1 MPQIRF
7 KNGPARGRVV
17 ELSGEVVRL
26 GREGEVQI
34 LDAAASRQH
43 AEIFS
48 VGDMFFIRDL
58 GSRNGTFLND
68 ERLAPEDEA
77 LLRVGDQIR
86 IGSTRLVFEE
96 RGAQANAVPEFTSG
110 EEDLGSTVEL
120 SLETETAGP
129 REPETHEASVHYS
142 VLYDVAKAVS
152 SSYDVDSLMQRVCE
166 ITLKATPADAVYVF
180 VHEAGRLVPAAHA
193 RRVERRRLKVSK
205 TIVKRALQHNRAIL
219 VSDVLSD
226 SRFSGSDSVVM
237 KGVRSVVCAPLL
249 AHKHLEGVLYLH
261 SGALENAFTDD
272 HLRLVTGIALQTAV
286 AVEAMRAE
294 EESRRQLM
302 SVFRTLV
309 RAHEQASPTA
319 REGHS
324 ERVLACAQAIC
335 DEMGLPA
342 AERRVV
348 ELAALLHE
356 VGKIGAPEGAFERE
370 EAQFEYA
377 TLGARMLREIE
388 GLDEVAAAVEAHL
401 ERLDGSGGPKRLVG
415 HQVGR
420 PARIVGL
427 ADEFER
433 RVEAAVSAGRKRP
446 EAVKDALVSLNA
458 EVGEMFDEEAFGA
471 LVRALR
477 SGALVDF

>member
-7 KNGPARGRVV
+7 KNGPARGKVY
-17 ELSGEVVRL
+17 ELSSEVVRL
-26 GREGEVQI
+26 GREGEIQI

-43 AEIFS
+43 AEVFS
-48 VGDMFFIRDL
+48 VGDMYFIRDL
-58 GSRNGTFLND
+58 GSRNGTYLND
-68 ERLAPEDEA
+68 ERLAPQDEA

-96 RGAQANAVPEFTSG
+96 RGAHAKHMPEFTS
-110 EEDLGSTVEL
+110 EEENLGSTVEL
-120 SLETETAGP
+120 SLETETKGP
-129 REPETHEASVHYS
+129 AEPETHEASVRYS
-142 VLYDVAKAVS
+142 VLCDVAKAVS
-152 SSYDVDSLMQRVCE
+152 SCYDVRALLQKVCE
-166 ITLKATPADAVYVF
+166 ITLRATPADAVYVF
-180 VHEAGRLVPAAHA
+180 VHEGGKLVPAAHS
-193 RRVERRRLKVSK
+193 RRVERSRLKVST
-205 TIVKRALQHNRAIL
+205 TIIKRALQHSRSIL

-226 SRFSGSDSVVM
+226 SRFSSADSVVM

-249 AHKHLEGVLYLH
+249 AHKHLGGVLYLH
-261 SGALENAFTDD
+261 SGSLENAFTDD
-272 HLRLVTGIALQTAV
+272 HLQLVTGIALQTAV
-286 AVEAMRAE
+286 AIEAMRAE

-335 DEMGLPA
+335 ETLNLPV

-356 VGKIGAPEGAFERE
+356 IGKIGAPEGAFERE
-370 EAQFEYA
+370 DARFEYA
-377 TLGARMLREIE
+377 SLGASMLRNIE
-388 GLDEVAAAVEAHL
+388 GLGEVAAAVEAHL
-401 ERLDGSGGPKRLVG
+401 ERLDGSGGPRGLVG
-415 HQVGR
+415 HQVPR
-420 PARIVGL
+420 AARIVGL

-433 RVEAAVSAGRKRP
+433 RVEAAAAKGRKQA
-446 EAVKDALVSLNA
+446 EAVKDALMSLNE
-458 EVGEMFDEEAFGA
+458 EVGEKFDEEVFGA

-477 SGALVDF
+477 GGALVNF